1 MDTVCSNVS
10 VDLSEPSVRF
20 TQHPHLLFVIA
31 TAMCLVAAFIVS
43 ANSLLIISIVYSR
56 YRGKFVNRRLR
67 QSGFGATKRVLF
79 VSFSTVHIVIGGL
92 CMPLATYQVIQN
104 NRWYLGAT
112 FCSFRVFLEAIS
124 EFINMYHTICVCT
137 DTFIMVLSPFKYR
150 LLTARTGYGMVM
162 FSWAVPVLLCALSVS
177 LGWHTEGVEDT
188 LRCIHEYNL
197 CTIIL
202 SKKFLILIVP
212 VTILTSFVA
221 MVAMV
226 FILLKEINR
235 FHQRRSEQVGAK
247 VTDVKRVENLAN
259 AKKNQQ
265 LGESREGSKRDA
277 TQPIE
282 IIERGTNEYKETTVT
297 SHHHLGI
304 DISTIA
310 CSNITEQYIAD
321 EVDVTKATY
330 RRSSKDKT
338 APVRSGANRKCKV
351 FGIVIALATLH
362 SVYLILFMVTS
373 YMIVYKTRMF
383 QVWIISAVIGLRYV
397 HSAVVPV
404 CLFQH
409 PHVRAL
415 IRSFLRSI

>member
-10 VDLSEPSVRF
+10 VDLSELSVRF
-20 TQHPHLLFVIA
+20 TQHPHLLFFIA

-56 YRGKFVNRRLR
+56 YHGKFVNRRLN
-67 QSGFGATKRVLF
+67 QSGISATKRVLF
-79 VSFSTVHIVIGGL
+79 VSFSTVHIIIGGL
-92 CMPLATYQVIQN
+92 CMPLAISQVIQN
-104 NRWYLGAT
+104 NRWYLGPT
-112 FCSFRVFLEAIS
+112 FCSIRVFLEAIS

-221 MVAMV
+221 LVAMV

-277 TQPIE
+277 TKSIE
-282 IIERGTNEYKETTVT
+282 VIERGTNEHEETMT
-297 SHHHLGI
+297 SQKYLGI

-310 CSNITEQYIAD
+310 NSNITKQYIVD
-321 EVDVTKATY
+321 DVDVTKATNGC
-330 RRSSKDKT
+330 SSKDKT

-351 FGIVIALATLH
+351 FGIVIALASLH

-373 YMIVYKTRMF
+373 YMMVYKTRMF

-397 HSAVVPV
+397 HSAVVPL

-415 IRSFLRSI
+415 LRSFLRSI